1 MEDRKQ
7 EINNIMNLINSIL
20 NNCNLTLTVRERNGI
35 HFPAIV
41 DEINKTEYAVYM
53 NTKEKKEKWL
63 K

>member
-53 NTKEKKEKWL
+53 NTKEKKEK
-63 K
+63 

>member
-20 NNCNLTLTVRERNGI
+20 NNCSLTLAVRERNGI

-41 DEINKTEYAVYM
+41 DELEKKEYAIYM
-53 NTKEKKEKWL
+53 NTKEKNNYE
-63 K
+63 

>member
-35 HFPAIV
+35 HFPAII
-41 DEINKTEYAVYM
+41 DELEKKEYAMYM
-53 NTKEKKEKWL
+53 NTKEKNNYE
-63 K
+63 